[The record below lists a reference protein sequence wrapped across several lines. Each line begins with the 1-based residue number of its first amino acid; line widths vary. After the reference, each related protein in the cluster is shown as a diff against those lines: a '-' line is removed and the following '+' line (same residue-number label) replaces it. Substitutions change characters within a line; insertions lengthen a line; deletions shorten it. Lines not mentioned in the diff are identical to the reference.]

1 MNINRKLIW
10 FLLLC
15 LYVTAV
21 AVLCFMKPEGL
32 PEVSP
37 DIFGI
42 PIDKVVHFMM
52 FFPFPF
58 VAYEAFCPKTK
69 KKSIHI
75 AVLLAM
81 YGIGLTLAI
90 GTEHIQGQLGYRS
103 EDIKDFYSDSIGIS
117 CSAVLTMIYILI
129 KKH

>member
-1 MNINRKLIW
+1 MEIKKKHIW

-15 LYVTAV
+15 IYVTAV

-32 PEVSP
+32 PKVSP
-37 DIFGI
+37 DFLGI

-58 VAYEAFCPKTK
+58 VAYEAFKPRSTK
-69 KKSIHI
+69 KSAHI
-75 AVLLAM
+75 AVLLVM
-81 YGIGLTLAI
+81 YGIGLALAI
-90 GTEHIQGQLGYRS
+90 GTEHVQGQLGYRS
-103 EDIKDFYSDSIGIS
+103 EDIKDFYSDSLGIS

-129 KKH
+129 KKI